1 MMISNFNFIALTSS
15 QDWINFLSGIIISLF
30 ITYIFIIIK
39 FNNFI
44 NYQIEIND
52 QYRNKM
58 TSQYDKHDEKND
70 KL

>member
-1 MMISNFNFIALTSS
+1 MMISNFNFITLTSS
-15 QDWINFLSGIIISLF
+15 QDWINFLSGIIISLI
-30 ITYIFIIIK
+30 ITYLLIIIK

-58 TSQYDKHDEKND
+58 TSQYDKHYEKNN
-70 KL
+70 K

>member
-1 MMISNFNFIALTSS
+1 MMISNFNFISITSS
-15 QDWINFLSGIIISLF
+15 QDWINLLSGFIISF
-30 ITYIFIIIK
+30 IITYILIIIK

-70 KL
+70 K

>member
-1 MMISNFNFIALTSS
+1 MMISNFNFISLTSS

-30 ITYIFIIIK
+30 ITYILIIIK

-70 KL
+70 K